1 MATEMMAGVVVVGV
15 VEVGV
20 EEEEEMEEGE
30 EYHLGSGLGENGEL
44 TGRRER
50 RGGEMEMEGRE
61 AWWSNLLHNMMLWL
75 SGDTTGRRGE
85 YKERE
90 KQEKFK

>member
-20 EEEEEMEEGE
+20 EEEEEMEEEGE

-44 TGRRER
+44 TGSER

-61 AWWSNLLHNMMLWL
+61 AW
-75 SGDTTGRRGE
+75 
-85 YKERE
+85 
-90 KQEKFK
+90 